1 MVSWVFCFYFLFCR
15 WTLGNTFILILRA
28 VWKES
33 FPQDLLA
40 LSLSSLHRQAICLE
54 EYTPAAQFRLAKSPG
69 DELIQPTTDLRV
81 ALHLK
86 TKGVCS
92 GSQGWSKA
100 EPDPMSAFKFFLF
113 HTKTLSFLSSRGWCH
128 SDFGATRHKCH
139 FLSSKTPKGLSPLL
153 LWQPAGTSL
162 SLIVILF
169 WLHLEGFISLHLGGR
184 QSRVH

>member
-40 LSLSSLHRQAICLE
+40 LSLSSLHRHAICLE

-113 HTKTLSFLSSRGWCH
+113 HTKTVSASWAPEDGVTVTLERQDTNVTSFPRRPQKICHLSRF
-128 SDFGATRHKCH
+128 D
-139 FLSSKTPKGLSPLL
+139 
-153 LWQPAGTSL
+153 SL
-162 SLIVILF
+162 QVLPYL
-169 WLHLEGFISLHLGGR
+169 
-184 QSRVH
+184 